1 MAHSS
6 RHRLCFR
13 WWRIR
18 PASHIPEAEMM
29 TLELLSMFSILDSS
43 LLSVMVRPGKVKRR
57 SPSFT
62 TSSASSS
69 R

>member
-1 MAHSS
+1 
-6 RHRLCFR
+6 
-13 WWRIR
+13 
-18 PASHIPEAEMM
+18 
-29 TLELLSMFSILDSS
+29 MFSILDSS
-43 LLSVMVRPGKVKRR
+43 LLSVMVRPGKVKSR